1 MTSLYTSRI
10 DNCCFWCSSDNAD
23 FAYIIECDS
32 ESDFDKAMEIAER
45 ELGYWCCPEDALE
58 DYGQDLYN
66 YYYNAGYVEVV
77 EDALDGAG
85 IRANY
90 YVNKYE

>member
-1 MTSLYTSRI
+1 MNHVSRI
-10 DNCCFWCSSDNAD
+10 DNYCFWCSSDNAN

-32 ESDFDKAMEIAER
+32 ESDLDKAMEIAER
-45 ELGYWCCPEDALE
+45 ELGYWCYPEDALE
-58 DYGQDLYN
+58 DCGQEQYD
-66 YYYNAGYVEVV
+66 YYFHAGYVEVV
-77 EDALDGAG
+77 EDALDEAG